1 MPSHQP
7 LAPSYCIG
15 VVIRFADREAKVT
28 KKSEGWSST
37 ATPPATGGWA
47 ALRPTTDLNV
57 AQARQLVT
65 PRQVKLDLPTP
76 ETSHQ
81 TVVAGRETIKQI
93 LSGSDTR
100 LLVVIG
106 PCSIHDP
113 AAALD
118 YAHRLREVVQKV
130 QDRMFVVMRVYF
142 EKPRTT
148 VGWKGLINDPHLDGT
163 FDIETGLRRARKLLV
178 EITQMGLAAGTEM
191 LDPITP
197 QYMDDLVTWAAIGAR
212 TIESQ
217 THREMASGLSMPV
230 GYKNGTSGD
239 LQIAIDA
246 MVAARTSHSFLGI
259 DTDGR
264 TAVIQTRGNKHGHI
278 ILRGGKTGPNYDPET
293 LTKTS
298 EALRAA
304 KLCPGIMVDCS
315 HANAAKKFQNQE
327 RVWRNVIEQRLAGNH
342 ALMGLLVESNIVEG
356 SQPFPQPVEKLLYG
370 QSITDQCIGWD
381 KTEELLMWAYEQLR
395 Q

>member
-1 MPSHQP
+1 MTH
-7 LAPSYCIG
+7 
-15 VVIRFADREAKVT
+15 T
-28 KKSEGWSST
+28 SEGWGLTTST
-37 ATPPATGGWA
+37 NDKSGWA
-47 ALRPTTDLNV
+47 GLRPTTDLNV

-65 PRQVKLDLPTP
+65 PKQVKADQPAP
-76 ETSHQ
+76 DIANQ
-81 TVVAGRETIKQI
+81 TVVQGRETIKQI

-113 AAALD
+113 LAALE
-118 YAHRLREVVQKV
+118 YAQRLRQVAREV
-130 QDRMFVVMRVYF
+130 QDRMFIVMRVYF

-148 VGWKGLINDPHLDGT
+148 IGWKGLINDPHLDGS
-163 FDIETGLRRARKLLV
+163 FDIETGLKRARKILLEV
-178 EITQMGLAAGTEM
+178 TSMGLATGTEM

-197 QYMDDLVTWAAIGAR
+197 QYIDDLVTWAAIGAR

-246 MVAARTSHSFLGI
+246 MVAARSPHSFLGI
-259 DTDGR
+259 DSEGR
-264 TAVIQTRGNKHGHI
+264 TSVIQTRGNKHGHI
-278 ILRGGKTGPNYDPET
+278 ILRGGKTGPNYDPQT
-293 LTKTS
+293 LVQTS
-298 EALRAA
+298 AALRNA

-315 HANAAKKFQNQE
+315 HANAAKKYQNQE

-342 ALMGLLVESNIVEG
+342 ALMGLLVESNLVEG
-356 SQPFPQPVEKLLYG
+356 SQPFPQPVEKLVYG

-381 KTEELLMWAYEQLR
+381 KTQELLMWAYEQLKR
-395 Q
+395 

>member
-1 MPSHQP
+1 M
-7 LAPSYCIG
+7 AN
-15 VVIRFADREAKVT
+15 
-28 KKSEGWSST
+28 KSEGWSST
-37 ATPPATGGWA
+37 ATPSADGGWSNP
-47 ALRPTTDLNV
+47 RQTTDLNV

-65 PRQVKLDLPTP
+65 PKQVKADLPTP
-76 ETSHQ
+76 EVSQQ

-93 LSGSDTR
+93 LSGSDSR
-100 LLVVIG
+100 MLVVIG

-118 YAHRLREVVQKV
+118 YAQRLREVTLKI
-130 QDRMFVVMRVYF
+130 QDRIFVVMRVYF

-148 VGWKGLINDPHLDGT
+148 LGWKGLINDPHLDDS
-163 FDIETGLRRARKLLV
+163 FDIETGLRRARKLLID
-178 EITQMGLAAGTEM
+178 ITQMGMSTGTEM

-246 MVAARTSHSFLGI
+246 MVAARSAHRFLGI

-264 TAVIQTRGNKHGHI
+264 TAVIQTHGNKHGHI
-278 ILRGGKTGPNYDPET
+278 ILRGGKTGPNYDPQT
-293 LTKTS
+293 LTQTS
-298 EALRAA
+298 EALRAV

-327 RVWRNVIEQRLAGNH
+327 HVWRNVIEQRLSGNH
-342 ALMGLLVESNIVEG
+342 ALMGLLIESNIVEG
-356 SQPFPQPVEKLLYG
+356 SQPFPQPVEKLVYG
-370 QSITDQCIGWD
+370 QSITDQCIGWA
-381 KTEELLMWAYEQLR
+381 KTQELLLWAYEQLR
-395 Q
+395 R